1 MSSQGGPESERV
13 FVIAADLFGLLSAP
27 IRLRIVCVLAESEL
41 SVRQLLDKVEVNQP
55 NLSQH
60 LATLC
65 RAGVLARRREG
76 SQVYYRMA
84 SDRVLLL
91 CQAVQDQMNGTR
103 QNNVI

>member
-1 MSSQGGPESERV
+1 MGMSRQGGQESERV

-27 IRLRIVCVLAESEL
+27 IRLRIVCVLGDAEM
-41 SVRQLLDKVEVNQP
+41 SVRQLLDTLAVNQP

-60 LATLC
+60 LATLY

-76 SQVYYRMA
+76 SQVYYRVA

-91 CQAVQDQMNGTR
+91 CQAVQDELSNAP
-103 QNNVI
+103 